1 MTLGWVE
8 AQQGFDRTGLA
19 GNTLHR
25 SCFNTMVIALIIL
38 ITTIILSVKSDIN
51 TSILIPTN
59 ISYAS
64 IIFIILIELEW
75 PATPCK
81 DPVPPHCHRLN
92 SIDCEGSHIQN
103 KHALGSPGCENGL
116 VNKKMIVDCVLV
128 TKGIT

>member
-8 AQQGFDRTGLA
+8 AQRGFDRTGLA

-38 ITTIILSVKSDIN
+38 ITTIILSVKSVIN
-51 TSILIPTN
+51 TSITN
-59 ISYAS
+59 STNVSYAA
-64 IIFIILIELEW
+64 IILIILRELEW
-75 PATPCK
+75 PAIICI
-81 DPVPPHCHRLN
+81 DPVPPNCHRLN
-92 SIDCEGSHIQN
+92 SIDCDCCHIQN
-103 KHALGSPGCENGL
+103 KLAPGSPGCENGL

>member
-8 AQQGFDRTGLA
+8 AQRGFDRTGLA

-38 ITTIILSVKSDIN
+38 ITTIISSVTN
-51 TSILIPTN
+51 TSITNSTN
-59 ISYAS
+59 ISYAT
-64 IIFIILIELEW
+64 IIFIILRELEW
-75 PATPCK
+75 PATICI
-81 DPVPPHCHRLN
+81 DPDPPNCHRLN